1 MSAMTPSPSRTPSPN
16 AALRTTV
23 LLSAGDCWPL
33 QLAARLAGAGAPVTV
48 VLLDRAADLA
58 RPAHPSQD
66 RLAAALEAGVQVQ
79 VDIAALRRRGIHP
92 TAVATGVKP
101 TDLAAV
107 GDLLVDATDKVVWL

>member
-1 MSAMTPSPSRTPSPN
+1 MSSVM
-16 AALRTTV
+16 RTTI

-33 QLAARLAGAGAPVTV
+33 ELACTLASGDDAVTV

-58 RPAHPSQD
+58 RPAHPSGA
-66 RLAAALEAGVQVQ
+66 RVTAAVEAQVQVQ

-92 TAVATGVKP
+92 TAVAAGVKP

-107 GDLLVDATDKVVWL
+107 GDLLVDGTDKVVWL

>member
-1 MSAMTPSPSRTPSPN
+1 MSENM
-16 AALRTTV
+16 RTTI

-33 QLAARLAGAGAPVTV
+33 ELACTLATDDSPVTV

-58 RPAHPSQD
+58 RPGHPSAA
-66 RLAAALEAGVQVQ
+66 RITAALATDVQIQ

-92 TAVATGVKP
+92 TAVADGVKP

-107 GDLLVDATDKVVWL
+107 GDLLVDGTDKVVWL

>member
-1 MSAMTPSPSRTPSPN
+1 MSENM
-16 AALRTTV
+16 RTTI

-33 QLAARLAGAGAPVTV
+33 ELACTLSTDGDPVTV

-58 RPAHPSQD
+58 RPAHPSAA
-66 RLAAALEAGVQVQ
+66 RIAAAIDTDVEVQ

-107 GDLLVDATDKVVWL
+107 GDLLVDGTDKVVWL